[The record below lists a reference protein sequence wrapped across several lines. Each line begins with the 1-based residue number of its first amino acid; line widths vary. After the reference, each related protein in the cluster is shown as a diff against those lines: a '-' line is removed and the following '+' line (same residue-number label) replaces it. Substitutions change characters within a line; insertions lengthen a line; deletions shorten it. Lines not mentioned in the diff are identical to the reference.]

1 MLHEQIL
8 RDKIKQ
14 ASQISNKIS
23 DIALN
28 QSNNMFML
36 EMFMF
41 CIIFSILYLGKGSK

>member
-36 EMFMF
+36 FNVEV
-41 CIIFSILYLGKGSK
+41 CLIFSILYLGKGSK